1 MDAYFF
7 LDYLTPE
14 NLIPTNYLNYDI
26 IQSGGKPCFSGSI
39 KYCSDF
45 LIKIIIFIVILILV
59 GPLMAA
65 VFFTILVFQNIKK
78 KYKKQFLD
86 H

>member
-14 NLIPTNYLNYDI
+14 NILPGQYDI
-26 IQSGGKPCFSGSI
+26 VQSGGKPCFSGSI

-65 VFFTILVFQNIKK
+65 VFFTVLVFQNIKK